1 MLFRSVLIRDRRE
14 GDSVKGHVKTELKI
28 GGLWPQAKECLE
40 PPEAG
45 RGRGGGISPQE
56 ISERARPA
64 DTVIL
69 DFWPPEL

>member
-1 MLFRSVLIRDRRE
+1 MSVLMRDRRE
-14 GDSVKGHVKTELKI
+14 GDSVKGHVKTDLKI

-45 RGRGGGISPQE
+45 RGGGGGISPQE
-56 ISERARPA
+56 SSERVRPA
-64 DTVIL
+64 DTMIL